1 MLLRWLEV
9 SIEFTRLKKT
19 LQLILHYLLHS
30 IMKWNL
36 FVFIFD
42 VDFGPSFEKLLNEL
56 FEEKKKE
63 GGEKETEM

>member
-9 SIEFTRLKKT
+9 SIEFIRLKKT

-56 FEEKKKE
+56 FEEKKNE
-63 GGEKETEM
+63 RREKETEM

>member
-1 MLLRWLEV
+1 M
-9 SIEFTRLKKT
+9 
-19 LQLILHYLLHS
+19 HYLLHS
-30 IMKWNL
+30 IMKRNP

-63 GGEKETEM
+63 RREKETEM

>member
-1 MLLRWLEV
+1 MV
-9 SIEFTRLKKT
+9 AGSIDWINKKKT
-19 LQLILHYLLHS
+19 LQLILYYLLHS
-30 IMKWNL
+30 IMKWNP

-63 GGEKETEM
+63 RSEERKRQKCK

>member
-1 MLLRWLEV
+1 MY
-9 SIEFTRLKKT
+9 
-19 LQLILHYLLHS
+19 YLLNS
-30 IMKWNL
+30 IMKWDP

-63 GGEKETEM
+63 RGEKETEM